1 MDGREAR
8 NLEALHNNEDVM
20 GISLISMKRQLHHTT
35 SKQSERPGNE
45 VFKEKL
51 IDFYGTDIVE
61 AIEQSALWTRSIDS
75 MLTGLVLSPKD
86 ATVAHLIGYA
96 GYAMRFYAPKL
107 LGKEDL
113 DSPRNGLLLLK
124 PIEDAFDDSRV
135 FYLMMFCQTSCS
147 GC

>member
-1 MDGREAR
+1 
-8 NLEALHNNEDVM
+8 M
-20 GISLISMKRQLHHTT
+20 GISLISVKRQLHHTT

-45 VFKEKL
+45 VSKKKL
-51 IDFYGTDIVE
+51 IDFYGRDIVE
-61 AIEQSALWTRSIDS
+61 TVDQSALWTRSIDC
-75 MLTGLVLSPKD
+75 MLTGLVSPPKD

-96 GYAMRFYAPKL
+96 VRFYAPKL

-124 PIEDAFDDSRV
+124 PIEDAFDDSKV
-135 FYLMMFCQTSCS
+135 FFLMMFRQAPCF